1 MGNTSKYIA
10 QLSKREEMQGK
21 KETLLHLLQHRETL
35 LLIIAQGEASLR
47 DIDSAIRQA
56 QSIPGA
62 DQARMWKTRAEV
74 TGSLCALKEKDL
86 QLETHIHHLSIETN
100 TAVLA

>member
-1 MGNTSKYIA
+1 MGNTSEYLA
-10 QLSKREEMQGK
+10 RLSKREEMQEK
-21 KETLLHLLQHRETL
+21 KETLLHLLKHRETL

-74 TGSLCALKEKDL
+74 TGSLCSLKEKD
-86 QLETHIHHLSIETN
+86 QELEAHIYRLGLETN
-100 TAVLA
+100 TMARA